1 MTTNTKKYN
10 KARKHLINAR
20 ESLEFWHEAYV
31 ENERNKCET
40 LDCKLNYFDGNTI
53 REERRKDILNCIKD
67 AKERIA
73 KFERIVY

>member
-1 MTTNTKKYN
+1 MTNNRKKYE

-20 ESLEFWHEAYV
+20 ESLEFWREVYV
-31 ENERNKCET
+31 NNERDNNPSMDLK
-40 LDCKLNYFDGNTI
+40 FHSIGATI
-53 REERRKDILNCIKD
+53 REDKRKDILNCIKD